1 LKLLLVILTPPHDG
15 HLKTA
20 LNLSEAALR
29 KGHGVIVFMTGDGA
43 LHAAQDMA
51 ESMALKMKQL
61 VERGMQLVACRESL
75 RQKGLHHEERLLE
88 GVRISS
94 LAEMVDL
101 MDSSDKTL
109 VFD

>member
-1 LKLLLVILTPPHDG
+1 MFPNGARIKWKHFNEDKLPLKGEPAGALHLKLLLVILTPPHDG

-20 LNLSEAALR
+20 LNLSEAALG

-51 ESMALKMKQL
+51 ESMTLKMKQL

-75 RQKGLHHEERLLE
+75 RQKGP
-88 GVRISS
+88 SP
-94 LAEMVDL
+94 
-101 MDSSDKTL
+101 
-109 VFD
+109 